1 MNTFLLLISLLLNGI
16 AIFLIFI
23 LYARQNRLMQ
33 VEKKQETIIREL
45 EDTMTS
51 YLIEMKEENEKF
63 IKKLTKQ
70 RLEKT
75 DKIEQSDF
83 LDSSKQLEEISD
95 IPVTSI
101 DDRVSRTTQVHVSP
115 NKAKAVSAYQNQT
128 KLYDQQDDE
137 VLSLINYTEP
147 SAQDKNHDHQ
157 ELKVDSSSQDW
168 KQKSLLSQALLLE
181 AEGFTQD
188 EIARKLN
195 KGKTEIHLL
204 LKFNRKK
211 EE

>member
-63 IKKLTKQ
+63 IKKFTKQ
-70 RLEKT
+70 KLEKT
-75 DKIEQSDF
+75 DKIEQRELFDP
-83 LDSSKQLEEISD
+83 SKQVDEVSD
-95 IPVTSI
+95 VSITSI
-101 DDRVSRTTQVHVSP
+101 DDRVSKTAQIHVSP

-147 SAQDKNHDHQ
+147 SAQDKNHDHK

-181 AEGFTQD
+181 AEGLTED

-204 LKFNRKK
+204 LKFNRNK